1 MSDIK
6 TIASML
12 KEIAAAYPAW
22 KADEDTIKVWT
33 VYLVD
38 MPDDLLVT
46 AVRKFISSSGHAF
59 APSIPEIRAMAADIK
74 RQTAGIPTAYEAWED
89 LLAAGSGVKRRLLE
103 GNVIEEW
110 QYKFR
115 HPLVRDVGRQLGWPD
130 RFPGDPANEMADRS
144 HYIKAYDQSLR
155 QQITAET
162 QLPQVTNYIAAN
174 KMHELADG
182 MRK

>member
-89 LLAAGSGVKRRLLE
+89 LLAAGSGVKRRLTE
-103 GNVIEEW
+103 GNEIVHEN
-110 QYKFR
+110 YTFK
-115 HPLVRDVGRQLGWPD
+115 HPMVKHVAEQLGWPA
-130 RFPGDPANEMADRS
+130 RFPGGTDQEMADRS
-144 HYIKAYDQSLR
+144 HFIKAYDQAVGAM
-155 QQITAET
+155 IKAET
-162 QLPQVTNYIAAN
+162 QLTQVTNYIAAN
-174 KMHELADG
+174 KMMALAEG
-182 MRK
+182 MRR